1 MFGFTEN
8 NKAVYYIKLLSIL
21 AKRSIF
27 DFWMGQE
34 CASTAAYNTVF
45 KVQMKIPPRQQVKT
59 GTIVINSLYLKLGW
73 KLIVKA

>member
-34 CASTAAYNTVF
+34 CASAAAYNTVF